1 MKGSA
6 HRPEAA
12 VLAAAVLAVAAV
24 SYGVL
29 SYVTSWR
36 GTPLLGASGFSR
48 TVEAQAQTPPPP
60 QPTFRTEA
68 NYVRV
73 DVFPTRDGAPA
84 TDLTQADFEVLESGV
99 PQKIEQF
106 EHVVIRAAGSQD
118 ARVEPNTVGQSRSMA
133 QSSRARLFV
142 IFLDTYHV
150 DVGASHAI
158 RKPLVDALDRL
169 IGQDDLVGVM
179 TPEMAATDVTFARR
193 TTTIDGLLT
202 RYWHWGERDRMNP
215 TDPEDEQY
223 GLCYPNDPGRCAD
236 QNGIAAEMI
245 DRRHEKRA
253 LDALQ
258 DLVRYLHGVREER
271 KAILAITNGWL
282 LYRPDQNLVRPLKCH
297 GVPTGPGI
305 SVDPRSGRLGTR
317 EAAAVAP
324 QGQCDVDRMTL
335 AQIDDD
341 HQFREILDESN
352 RANAS
357 FYPIDPRGLAV
368 FDTPIVRQ
376 DVPGAPP
383 AMTPLPVDRAMLLAR
398 NTALRTLAEA
408 TDGLAIVDSND
419 LAGGLRRVVTDL
431 SSYYLLGY
439 YSSGKL
445 DGRFHPISVR
455 VKQPGIKVRARRGYL
470 AATPADVTAAARAS
484 ATAASRPA
492 SDPTAASA
500 AVAHAVEAAI
510 GPLAAY
516 GRDVP
521 LRVQI
526 AAGWKPGDAASAAL
540 WVVGELG
547 GVATIGDA
555 WNDGFDATVTLNTAA
570 DPAGAS
576 VAGGRVTVPRGAR
589 TFRVALTASQPIPPG
604 DYVLRVG
611 ARAGPASIPSR
622 DTARLSIPP
631 APDASGAIFVR
642 RGASTGNKEV
652 PTADLRFR
660 RTEQVR
666 VELPTASSDPLTAR
680 LLDRTGRPL
689 AVPVTA
695 ALRDDSDGS
704 RWQTAQ
710 LALAPLAPGDYV
722 IEMAAGDKRTIT
734 AFKVIP

>member
-1 MKGSA
+1 MRGRRITARRAALTTALAAGLTGYVASSYLVSGFPSA
-6 HRPEAA
+6 HARAA
-12 VLAAAVLAVAAV
+12 SQA
-24 SYGVL
+24 
-29 SYVTSWR
+29 TQ
-36 GTPLLGASGFSR
+36 AS
-48 TVEAQAQTPPPP
+48 PPQP

-73 DVFPTRDGAPA
+73 DAFPTRDGAPV
-84 TDLTQADFEVLESGV
+84 TDLTQADFEILEGGV

-106 EHVVIRAAGSQD
+106 EHVVIRAAGSQE
-118 ARVEPNTVGQSRSMA
+118 ARIEPNTVRESRSMA
-133 QSSRARLFV
+133 QASRARLFV

-150 DVGASHAI
+150 DVGASRNI

-179 TPEMAATDVTFARR
+179 TPEMSATDVTFARR
-193 TTTIDGLLT
+193 TTTIEGLLA
-202 RYWHWGERDRMNP
+202 RYWHWGERDRMIA

-223 GLCYPNDPGRCAD
+223 GFCYPNVGRDDRCAD

-253 LDALQ
+253 LDAVQ

-282 LYRPDQNLVRPLKCH
+282 LYRPDQRLMRPLNCQ

-317 EAAAVAP
+317 ETAAP
-324 QGQCDVDRMTL
+324 SPRGKCEVDRMML
-335 AQIDDD
+335 AQIDNDQ
-341 HQFREILDESN
+341 QFREMLDEAN

-357 FYPIDPRGLAV
+357 FYPVDPRGLAV

-376 DVPGAPP
+376 DVPGPP
-383 AMTPLPVDRAMLLAR
+383 PPMIPPSVDSGMLTSR
-398 NTALRTLAEA
+398 INSLRTLADA
-408 TDGLAIVDSND
+408 TDGLAIVNSND

-431 SSYYLLGY
+431 SSYYLIGY

-445 DGRFHPISVR
+445 DGKFHSISVR
-455 VKQPGIKVRARRGYL
+455 IKQPGIKVRARRGYL
-470 AATPADVTAAARAS
+470 AATPAAVTAAARAS
-484 ATAASRPA
+484 AAAASRA
-492 SDPTAASA
+492 TSEPTAAGA

-510 GPLAAY
+510 GPLAGYA
-516 GRDVP
+516 REVP
-521 LRVQI
+521 LRFQV

-547 GVATIGDA
+547 SVATLGDT

-570 DPAGAS
+570 DAAGAS
-576 VAGGRVTVPRGAR
+576 VASARVTVPRGAR
-589 TFRVALTASQPIPPG
+589 TFRVGLTTSQPLVPG
-604 DYVLRVG
+604 DYVVRVG

-631 APDASGAIFVR
+631 APDASGAIFMR
-642 RGASTGNKEV
+642 RGATTGNRDV

-660 RTEQVR
+660 RNEQVR
-666 VELPTASSDPLTAR
+666 VELPTPSTEPVTAR
-680 LLDRTGRPL
+680 LLDRTGKPL

-695 ALRDDSDGS
+695 AVRDDSDGS

-722 IEMAAGDKRTIT
+722 IEMAVGEKRTIT
-734 AFKVIP
+734 AFRIVP